1 MSDEQQDDEYEAMA
15 AALAEGGEV
24 GFCRPGGPHDGVE
37 DVSLRQHGDA
47 FIAKRIDGS
56 TLGVFASLDVGAG
69 CDRRRVDRR
78 RGRRAVRRAST

>member
-56 TLGVFASLDVGAG
+56 TLGVFASLTSALDAIE
-69 CDRRRVDRR
+69 DDLTDDE
-78 RGRRAVRRAST
+78 A